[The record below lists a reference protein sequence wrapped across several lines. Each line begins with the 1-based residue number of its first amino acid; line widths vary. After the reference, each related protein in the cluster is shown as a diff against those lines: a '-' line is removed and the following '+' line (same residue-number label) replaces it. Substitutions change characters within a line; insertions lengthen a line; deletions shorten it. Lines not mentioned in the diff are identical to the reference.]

1 MTADPVPILEVTDLR
16 VTFPNKDGD
25 AITVDGINF
34 TVRAGETLGIV
45 GESGSGKSM
54 TSMAVM
60 GLLPGSAKV
69 TGSIRF
75 RGAELVGM
83 SDKKLREI
91 RGNDIAMV
99 FQDALAAL
107 NPVTKVGVQLVEA
120 MRVHGS
126 PLSSVQQRERAIE
139 LLSVV
144 GIPSPEKRIDQ
155 FPHEFSGGMRQ
166 RVMIAMSIAN
176 EPALLIADEPTTA
189 LDVTVQA
196 QILEVLREVQ
206 ARTGTTVLLITH
218 DLGVVAGIA
227 DRVLVMYAGNV
238 VEEGPVESV
247 FHGTSH
253 PYTAGLLAAL
263 PRMDRRAKDVR
274 LFQIGGQPPASTDLP
289 PGCRFAPRCR
299 HVEPGR
305 CDASIPPAV
314 RVGAGHV
321 SACHRIGELEG
332 LVT

>member
-1 MTADPVPILEVTDLR
+1 
-16 VTFPNKDGD
+16 
-25 AITVDGINF
+25 
-34 TVRAGETLGIV
+34 
-45 GESGSGKSM
+45 
-54 TSMAVM
+54 
-60 GLLPGSAKV
+60 
-69 TGSIRF
+69 
-75 RGAELVGM
+75 
-83 SDKKLREI
+83 
-91 RGNDIAMV
+91 MV

-107 NPVTKVGVQLVEA
+107 NPVMEVGKQLVEA

-126 PLSSVQQRERAIE
+126 ELSASQQRARAIE
-139 LLSVV
+139 LLTIV

-206 ARTGTTVLLITH
+206 VRTGTTVLLITH

-227 DRVLVMYAGNV
+227 DRVLVMYAGNL

-247 FHGTSH
+247 FYETSH
-253 PYTAGLLAAL
+253 PYTAGLLASL
-263 PRMDRRAKDVR
+263 PRMDRRAKGVR
-274 LFQIGGQPPASTDLP
+274 LFQIGGQPPASSDLP

-299 HVEPGR
+299 HVEAGR
-305 CDASIPPAV
+305 CDVAIPDAV
-314 RVGAGHV
+314 MVGQSHV

-332 LVT
+332 LVS